1 MLFAGPKIFYI
12 AFVPVAKDTFSSIS
26 DTKYP
31 TLQSQYVVRAVQVQ
45 LYRDRFAA
53 GPRNFLYCIRT
64 GCEKY
69 LFVYQEEKRIV

>member
-1 MLFAGPKIFYI
+1 MLFAGPRIFYI

-45 LYRDRFAA
+45 LYRDRFVA
-53 GPRNFLYCIRT
+53 GPRIFYIAFVPVAKNTFSSIR
-64 GCEKY
+64 K
-69 LFVYQEEKRIV
+69 K